1 MGYTLNEQTE
11 ELTLCVK
18 RGKDSTIAEYIM
30 KPGEM
35 AFDKT
40 NCILK
45 INREDVTMKAY
56 VINLKEEYDFLQGG

>member
-1 MGYTLNEQTE
+1 LGLGTNQKENTVRNRL
-11 ELTLCVK
+11 K
-18 RGKDSTIAEYIM
+18 SK
-30 KPGEM
+30 
-35 AFDKT
+35 